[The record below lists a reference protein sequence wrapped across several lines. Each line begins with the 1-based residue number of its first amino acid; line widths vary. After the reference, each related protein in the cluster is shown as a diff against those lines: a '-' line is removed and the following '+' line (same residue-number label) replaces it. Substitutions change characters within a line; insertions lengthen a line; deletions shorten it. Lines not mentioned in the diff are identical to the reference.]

1 MGNSF
6 SHCKAKGVDVSIG
19 VAKKRNGGVM
29 GIRGVINTP
38 SVPGENAPST
48 SRQVNNVVS
57 PLDFLIELGLHN
69 FFSWATC

>member
-6 SHCKAKGVDVSIG
+6 SRCKAKVVDVSEWL
-19 VAKKRNGGVM
+19 AKKRNGGVIW
-29 GIRGVINTP
+29 IRGVINTP

-48 SRQVNNVVS
+48 SRQGSNVVS
-57 PLDFLIELGLHN
+57 PLDFMIELVFHN